1 MRKSVMY
8 SPASLCNVIR
18 GTSSRTESEY
28 EKKIKLFVLAVK
40 IIRHGFNA
48 EKTEG
53 PQTICR
59 NAKISTKAKP
69 RFFPAIRITLLEVL
83 VWKKSQTQSAT
94 ATRHRITSK
103 EKVLQAAKRKF
114 LKFLR
119 GAEDI
124 PIPAT
129 APNWNTALS

>member
-69 RFFPAIRITLLEVL
+69 RFFSSYKNHTFGSTSVE
-83 VWKKSQTQSAT
+83 KKSDAVS
-94 ATRHRITSK
+94 HRDK
-103 EKVLQAAKRKF
+103 A
-114 LKFLR
+114 
-119 GAEDI
+119 
-124 PIPAT
+124 
-129 APNWNTALS
+129 